1 VLVTG
6 NQKFL
11 DFDENVIEEKFIFPL
26 LTSSKAKVEV
36 WTAEEEPV
44 LFDSIQIE
52 L

>member
-1 VLVTG
+1 MITG
-6 NQKFL
+6 NQKFT
-11 DFDENVIEEKFIFPL
+11 DFDENVIEEKFIIPL

-44 LFDSIQIE
+44 LFDKLQIE